1 MLKSARDNIKKAAGH
16 LQIDDR
22 QLARLLEPDAVHSFE
37 IVLENGKRFNAYRV
51 QHSNA
56 RGPYKGG
63 VRFHPEVDHDEVQAL
78 ATLMSFKTA
87 VAGIPLGG
95 GKGGVEVDPHSLT
108 AQELEELSR
117 KYVRG
122 LSQYVGPDKD
132 IPAPDVNTN
141 AQIIDWMVDEYSQLT
156 GDTTKG
162 SFTGKSIANGGSEG
176 REEATGRGGVI
187 VLRTLRELQNL
198 SDQPLTFAI
207 QGYGNVGVFFADVA
221 EEEQKSWKLV
231 AATDSSGGV
240 YNSDGLDAK
249 ELKRFK
255 EAGKKLAAFGTGTS
269 ISNEEILSQEVD
281 VLVLAALGDVVTP
294 ENVDSI
300 KAKYILEL
308 ANGPV
313 QSVVEDE
320 LLSRDIIVIPDIL
333 ANAGGVVVSYFEWM
347 QNIQTEKWDLSRV
360 NQKLDELLVAA
371 TKDVFERSRKD
382 SISLKQA
389 AFCIAME
396 RLLAVSTRS

>member
-1 MLKSARDNIKKAAGH
+1 MLKSARENIKNAAKH
-16 LQIDDR
+16 LNISDE
-22 QLARLLEPDAVHSFE
+22 QLAKLLEPDAVHTFE
-37 IVLENGKRFNAYRV
+37 IVLENGKKFNAYRV
-51 QHSNA
+51 QHSNV

-95 GKGGVEVDPHSLT
+95 GKGGVEVDPSALT
-108 AQELEELSR
+108 SEELEELSR

-122 LSQYVGPDKD
+122 LSDHIGPDKD

-141 AQIIDWMVDEYSQLT
+141 AEIIDWMVDEYSTIT
-156 GDTTKG
+156 GDSTKG
-162 SFTGKSIANGGSEG
+162 SFTGKSLANGGSEG

-187 VLRTLRELQNL
+187 VLRTLRELQGL
-198 SDQPLTFAI
+198 SERPLTYAI
-207 QGYGNVGVFFADVA
+207 QGFGNVGVFFADVA
-221 EEEQKSWKLV
+221 EAEQGSWKLV

-240 YNSDGLDAK
+240 FYSDGLSAE
-249 ELKRFK
+249 ELKKFK
-255 EAGKKLAAFGTGTS
+255 ASGKKLSQYGQGTT
-269 ISNEEILSQEVD
+269 ISNEEILKQDVD

-294 ENVDSI
+294 ENVGTI

-313 QSVVEDE
+313 QSVVEQNVQE
-320 LLSRDIIVIPDIL
+320 RGVMVVPDIL
-333 ANAGGVVVSYFEWM
+333 ANAGGVIVSYFEWL
-347 QNIQTEKWDLSRV
+347 QNINSEKWDLKTV

-371 TKDVFERSRKD
+371 TKDVFERSRED
-382 SISLKQA
+382 GTSLKQA
-389 AFCIAME
+389 AFCIAIE
-396 RLLAVSTRS
+396 RLLSIK